1 MNCFPHLEEVIKG
14 SKAGVTVS
22 ALICIRSVQ
31 SLSRVRL
38 FACLGGKQMPEDC
51 LQTQA
56 GPKPKWS
63 TPGVVWLKRKEMCL
77 CNHSKFPQ
85 LG

>member
-38 FACLGGKQMPEDC
+38 FATPCTVC
-51 LQTQA
+51 
-56 GPKPKWS
+56 S
-63 TPGVVWLKRKEMCL
+63 TPG
-77 CNHSKFPQ
+77 FPVHHQ
-85 LG
+85 LLELA